1 MSNQFYAIGEGRAG
15 KVRDLFATVAPHY
28 DLINDLQSF
37 GLHRW
42 WKRKLIQMANP
53 KPLDRAIDLCC
64 GTGDI
69 AFALAARGASVIG
82 LDFSE
87 PMLGVARRRQ
97 LRRTA
102 ALRAAAVEV
111 SKGASHLPAPAS
123 SSHPQPD
130 FVEFIQGDAQALAF
144 EDGSFD
150 IVTIGYGLRNLA
162 DPKAG
167 LLEMR
172 RVLKPGGRLLVLD
185 FGKPDNPLWRAL
197 YFAYLRFVVP
207 VFGRVFC
214 GDSQTHSYI
223 FESLRHYPAQ
233 KGIAAIMRELGCSDV
248 RVQNLMGGIM
258 SINYGRKT

>member
-123 SSHPQPD
+123 SSHPQPE

-162 DPKAG
+162 DPRAG

-172 RVLKPGGRLLVLD
+172 RVLKPGGR
-185 FGKPDNPLWRAL
+185 
-197 YFAYLRFVVP
+197 
-207 VFGRVFC
+207 
-214 GDSQTHSYI
+214 
-223 FESLRHYPAQ
+223 
-233 KGIAAIMRELGCSDV
+233 
-248 RVQNLMGGIM
+248 
-258 SINYGRKT
+258 